1 MSATGIFAAA
11 QATLVASLEALGLA
25 VVTDARNARPLT
37 VLVEPPIFTA
47 FNNNVAE
54 IEFALKVLAPPPGN
68 QDAANWLVTTADT
81 IHNSE
86 ISLIRGV
93 PGMLLIGGQEVPT
106 FDLTVRVSTERN
118 A

>member
-11 QATLVASLEALGLA
+11 QATLVSSLEALGLA

-37 VLVEPPIFTA
+37 VMVEPPIFTT
-47 FNNNVAE
+47 FNSNVAE
-54 IEFALKVLAPPPGN
+54 IEFQLKVLAPPPGN
-68 QDAANWLVTTADT
+68 QDAADWLVTTADT
-81 IHNSE
+81 IMDSS

-93 PGMLLIGGQEVPT
+93 PGVLVISGQEVPT
-106 FDLTVRVSTERN
+106 YDLTVRVSTERN